1 MRCVE
6 VGEPPAAT
14 EFRSKRAHAFARNRA
29 RYTLSLP
36 GGVRAEQDDSDVNA
50 YRNAGKRN
58 EEDA

>member
-1 MRCVE
+1 MRRAD
-6 VGEPPAAT
+6 VGETPAVT
-14 EFRSKRAHAFARNRA
+14 EFRSKRVRGFATNRT

-58 EEDA
+58 EDA